1 MERANSR
8 RSIRFHLTRLFG
20 RRPYAL
26 WKNGSG
32 HRHLGPL
39 NQLNQPDQR
48 EGFGQEM
55 ELFAIV
61 ETGLDFCPTNR
72 TAPAGW
78 SRSAGPVGVVSDGE
92 RLDDGSAEARSFASL
107 NP

>member
-1 MERANSR
+1 
-8 RSIRFHLTRLFG
+8 
-20 RRPYAL
+20 
-26 WKNGSG
+26 
-32 HRHLGPL
+32 
-39 NQLNQPDQR
+39 
-48 EGFGQEM
+48 M
-55 ELFAIV
+55 ELFGIV

-78 SRSAGPVGVVSDGE
+78 SRVSGPIEVVSDGE